1 MVDAMDI
8 SKLQTA
14 VSSDDPETAL
24 RAVMALRRLADELE
38 EQSVRGARRRGWS
51 WDQIGDALGMSRQA
65 AHKKDR
71 KE

>member
-1 MVDAMDI
+1 MVDVMDI

-24 RAVMALRRLADELE
+24 RAVMALRRLADQLE
-38 EQSVRGARRRGWS
+38 HQSVRAARRKGWS

-65 AHKKDR
+65 AHKKYR